1 MLPKILFVDDEL
13 NVLSAHKRSFRTYN
27 DQWDIRYANSG
38 EDALEAF
45 RVEPADV
52 VITDLAM
59 PRMKGLE
66 LAAEIKNILP
76 ETVCII
82 LTGTGD
88 MQSALHAINEV
99 DVFRYYLKPCSAE
112 ELARGIT
119 DAIATKIA
127 GGDSL
132 EQFDIGKTALDRL
145 PYGVF
150 VLAANARVMFMN
162 AFASE
167 LINARDG
174 LVIGYDQVLR
184 TSRPTETQALHAT
197 IRNATETKDNSM
209 PSGAMFVERIKAL
222 RPLHCVVQNFSGTT
236 NPEEHEPHAAI
247 YVTDPERAPTVS
259 ALVLAGLFDLTPS
272 ESRLL
277 AGLVGSGRLE
287 QAAEDAN
294 LTLSTAR
301 TYLKQIFA
309 KTGTGRQGEL
319 IQLVLL
325 SPAVIKPTL

>member
-13 NVLSAHKRSFRTYN
+13 NVLNAHKRSFRAYN
-27 DQWDIRYANSG
+27 NAWNIRYANSG
-38 EDALEAF
+38 EDALSAF
-45 RVEPADV
+45 SEDPADV

-59 PRMKGLE
+59 PHMKGLA
-66 LAAEIKNILP
+66 LVAEIKKMLP

-99 DVFRYYLKPCSAE
+99 DVFRYYLKPCQAE
-112 ELARGIT
+112 DLARGIT

-162 AFASE
+162 AFARE
-167 LINARDG
+167 LIKARDG
-174 LVIGYDQVLR
+174 LFIGHDQVLR
-184 TSRPTETQALHAT
+184 ASRPAETQALHT
-197 IRNATETKDNSM
+197 SIRNATETKDSSM
-209 PSGAMFVERIKAL
+209 TSGAMFVERINML
-222 RPLHCVVQNFSGTT
+222 RPLHCVVQNFISTSNT
-236 NPEEHEPHAAI
+236 EEHEPHAAI
-247 YVTDPERAPTVS
+247 YVTDPERAPEVS
-259 ALVLAGLFDLTPS
+259 APVLAGLFDLTPS

-277 AGLVGSGRLE
+277 AGLVFSGRLD

-325 SPAVIKPTL
+325 SPAVIKPSL